1 MKPLI
6 SVILPIYRVEKY
18 LERAVRSVIQQ
29 TYDNLEI
36 ILVEDGSPDFCG
48 KICDR
53 LAGKDARIKVIHK
66 ENGGLSD
73 ARNTGLDAAKGEYIS
88 FIDSDDYVAPEF
100 IDTLYQACVKTGSQI
115 AFCEYQET
123 TGSTL
128 FTNRLLKPYSQLRL
142 ETYSSRELNL
152 NMYEEMNPH
161 YTCFVVAWNKLYH
174 RSLWGKIRFPAGRIH
189 EDEATTYKIFDDVE
203 QGVFVREAL
212 YGYYLSESSITRDK
226 FTLKR
231 LDWLKALK
239 ERIIFFVEKGDGE
252 LILRAFKA
260 FADTSIT
267 FYRKVEPTKENQ
279 GKKAELKRNVRT
291 TLASVKKYGGLSA
304 QTMIGYHIFLWSPG
318 LYYMI
323 LDNMLLRKDETD
335 EPQD

>member
-18 LERAVRSVIQQ
+18 LERAVRSVVEQ
-29 TYDNLEI
+29 TYENLEI
-36 ILVEDGSPDFCG
+36 ILVDDGSPDLCG

-53 LAGKDARIKVIHK
+53 LAGKDKRIRVVHK

-73 ARNTGLDAAKGEYIS
+73 ARNTGLELARGEYLS

-100 IDTLYQACVKTGSQI
+100 IETLYQACVTTDSQV
-115 AFCEYQET
+115 AFCEYRET
-123 TGSTL
+123 KDSHL
-128 FTNRLLKPYSQLRL
+128 FSGRTSKPFGELPL
-142 ETYSSRELNL
+142 ETYTSRELNL
-152 NMYEEMNPH
+152 NMYEEINLH

-174 RSLWGKIRFPAGRIH
+174 RDLWDKIRFPKGRIH
-189 EDEATTYKIFDDVE
+189 EDEATTYKIFDRAV
-203 QGVFVREAL
+203 QGVFVRESL

-226 FTLKR
+226 FTVKR
-231 LDWLKALK
+231 LDWLKALM
-239 ERIIFFVEKGDGE
+239 ERILFFVEKEDGE

-279 GKKAELKRNVRT
+279 GKKAELKRNVRI
-291 TLASVKKYGGLSA
+291 TLARVKYYGGLPV
-304 QTMIGYHIFLWSPG
+304 QTTIGYHIFLASPK
-318 LYYMI
+318 LYYLI
-323 LDNMLLRKDETD
+323 LDNMLLRKEETQC
-335 EPQD
+335 EAK